1 MTTMM
6 AYIYSSHL
14 KGVGIAAGGPFFC
27 AEAGLDNETITKRC
41 KVDPNAF
48 NVKESEHFINNAAEN
63 KLIDPL
69 KNLKDISVI
78 ISHGI
83 LDSVVNPGF
92 ADKNFDLFK

>member
-1 MTTMM
+1 MC
-6 AYIYSSHL
+6 IRDS
-14 KGVGIAAGGPFFC
+14 
-27 AEAGLDNETITKRC
+27 
-41 KVDPNAF
+41 
-48 NVKESEHFINNAAEN
+48 INNAAEN